1 MLESKD
7 ILVLSQVF
15 KLDLDAAAGMLMAI
29 TEGYTFAREKTQAP
43 SEIQNLHSDIQQ
55 LPFS

>member
-15 KLDLDAAAGMLMAI
+15 KLDLDAAAGMLMA
-29 TEGYTFAREKTQAP
+29 EAYTFAGEKTQAP
-43 SEIQNLHSDIQQ
+43 
-55 LPFS
+55 